1 MLLPHQDRCPRHLL
15 SSVPSNPGSTRKL
28 WALPL
33 PGAHGVALVFE
44 AEDWPLPTREPAPCA
59 MVSAWRGST
68 APPVSSKVN
77 ITGSNHA
84 AQRSPPP
91 RPGGCPPSS
100 SRAVGS
106 KLPEYSW
113 RCQHTRIFISRAVR
127 GSSTP
132 AQSTFR
138 AQVLASDAASQRQE
152 PGLLELR
159 LVRGG
164 VRWHTGEPGSWGGA
178 GQNSILNQTTDEAS
192 GRPGRSHSPPTDV
205 PASGQH

>member
-91 RPGGCPPSS
+91 SS

-113 RCQHTRIFISRAVR
+113 RCQHTRIFISVPRREMRTGVL
-127 GSSTP
+127 SSVNCLLVDEWRSWVYK
-132 AQSTFR
+132 QCHEHY
-138 AQVLASDAASQRQE
+138 AAMKK
-152 PGLLELR
+152 
-159 LVRGG
+159 
-164 VRWHTGEPGSWGGA
+164 GA
-178 GQNSILNQTTDEAS
+178 GDPSSS
-192 GRPGRSHSPPTDV
+192 GRRLCGDGSCSVSLSTWAQAPRSDPSPAGKEGRRR
-205 PASGQH
+205 